1 VTVFVY
7 SALGKRL
14 VANIATMKKAAK
26 RTPRVG
32 PDDILLEYDF
42 SKGRRNPYAARMA
55 AGSHIIVL
63 EPDVAAVFPDA
74 AAVNGA
80 LRALAGIIRE
90 RRPRTSS
97 SRRKSKR
104 GSASQAHAAD
114 KRVRAGIRIGQ
125 EVPVRAMER
134 SDCAGAKLTACS

>member
-1 VTVFVY
+1 VVTAFVS
-7 SALGKRL
+7 SALGERL
-14 VANIATMKKAAK
+14 VANIANMKKPAK
-26 RTPRVG
+26 RPARVG
-32 PDDILLEYDF
+32 PDDILPEYDF

-90 RRPRTSS
+90 RRPQAGPARRRSS
-97 SRRKSKR
+97 R
-104 GSASQAHAAD
+104 GSA
-114 KRVRAGIRIGQ
+114 
-125 EVPVRAMER
+125 
-134 SDCAGAKLTACS
+134 